1 MYVCTHVYILKI
13 ALKFGRKMYFYNHIN
28 QFNQL
33 NDLIIIDMYLA
44 ILYVFFVFE
53 DIIKNKKIYFI

>member
-33 NDLIIIDMYLA
+33 NDLIIID

-53 DIIKNKKIYFI
+53 DIKNKKIYFI